1 MKPLTYTERAT
12 LRRHHGLE
20 VLSERNDGTAT
31 CLDRDGNRVRY
42 ATEHL
47 RYIANPGW
55 GRRFRNW
62 LAGVS
67 A

>member
-1 MKPLTYTERAT
+1 MKPLTYSERAT

-20 VLSERNDGTAT
+20 VLCERQDGTAT

-42 ATEHL
+42 ATERL
-47 RYIANPGW
+47 RYIANPSW
-55 GRRFRNW
+55 QQRLRSW
-62 LAGVS
+62 LAEVG